1 MATYYIETTGT
12 DTIASDGSISKPW
25 ASLNYAFSKVA
36 ASSHTFLVGDGV
48 YNPTAP
54 GSNVQ
59 IPTSCTG
66 VSGFYT
72 TIKSINKWGAVID
85 GATIHGITFVGN
97 GLVNWVIIDGFKVTN
112 VTLDGIKVE
121 GSNCIVRNCWVVGAS
136 GQGMSSHGSAHNYSD
151 NIFDSNLVE
160 YCGTTDSLDHGA
172 YIDGARYTFK
182 NNIFRHNPKGRQMQL
197 WSDLSDSKIY
207 NNLLIGHFEALTIGE
222 NNGDTPNLVVNNT
235 IVCDG
240 LGIQFYGCN
249 GDIVANNIKS
259 KRKERTVR
267 VPMKNDKGSMKYLW
281 ESFGNYLL
289 DIDEE

>member
-85 GATIHGITFVGN
+85 GV
-97 GLVNWVIIDGFKVTN
+97 
-112 VTLDGIKVE
+112 
-121 GSNCIVRNCWVVGAS
+121 S
-136 GQGMSSHGSAHNYSD
+136 
-151 NIFDSNLVE
+151 
-160 YCGTTDSLDHGA
+160 
-172 YIDGARYTFK
+172 
-182 NNIFRHNPKGRQMQL
+182 
-197 WSDLSDSKIY
+197 
-207 NNLLIGHFEALTIGE
+207 
-222 NNGDTPNLVVNNT
+222 
-235 IVCDG
+235 
-240 LGIQFYGCN
+240 
-249 GDIVANNIKS
+249 
-259 KRKERTVR
+259 
-267 VPMKNDKGSMKYLW
+267 
-281 ESFGNYLL
+281 
-289 DIDEE
+289 